1 MAITYPINESDRF
14 TVYNTETSAPLN
26 DGKGKPM
33 RGVAWGSVDKSQ
45 MISGLADNIK
55 WLIEVSEPRPSF
67 DPLTQK
73 INRLPVSY
81 DVANETATLTSYE
94 IIELTQDE
102 IDAKIPAH
110 FTTSQGIKLDVSLD
124 SQNAFTRMMTLIE
137 QAQMP
142 AEQEVK
148 VQDVL
153 KETHTITVG
162 ELKTELVSYGLH
174 CYELFHAVPE
184 VDPDLDMI

>member
-1 MAITYPINESDRF
+1 MAITYPINDSDKF
-14 TVYNTETSAPLN
+14 TVYNTESGAPLN
-26 DGKGKPM
+26 DGRGKPM

-55 WLIEVSEPRPSF
+55 WLLDVKEARPSF

-73 INRLPVSY
+73 LNRLPVSY

-94 IIELTQDE
+94 VVDLTQDE
-102 IDAKIPAH
+102 IDAKIPPH
-110 FTTSQGIKLDVSLD
+110 FATSQGIKLDVSLE

-142 AEQEVK
+142 AEQEIK

-162 ELKTELVSYGLH
+162 ELKTELVGYGLY

>member
-1 MAITYPINESDRF
+1 MAITYPIQDSDRF
-14 TVYNTETSAPLN
+14 TVYDTEANAPLS
-26 DGKGKPM
+26 DGKGRKM
-33 RGVAWGSVDKSQ
+33 TGLAWGSEDKSK
-45 MISGLADNIK
+45 MIEGLATNIK
-55 WLIEVSEPRPSF
+55 WLIEVKDPAPSF
-67 DPLTQK
+67 DSSTQK
-73 INRLPVSY
+73 LKRLPVSY
-81 DVANETATLTSYE
+81 DVANETATSNLYE
-94 IIELTQDE
+94 VVELTQEE

-110 FTTSQGIKLDVSLD
+110 FTTSQGIKLDVSLE

-153 KETHTITVG
+153 KETHTLTVG
-162 ELKTELVSYGLH
+162 EFKTEMVSYGLH

-184 VDPDLDMI
+184 VPEDPDFI